1 MSMGTSPVDPG
12 SCYIILYS
20 QHCQRTGSLLKY
32 CSRCADI
39 YTERLKS
46 LRIHTQRITSLTYF
60 YTFYVNNSPVK
71 YAINCDAV
79 YNL

>member
-1 MSMGTSPVDPG
+1 MSMGTSSVDPG
-12 SCYIILYS
+12 GCHIILYS
-20 QHCQRTGSLLKY
+20 QHCQRTVWLLKY

-39 YTERLKS
+39 YTQRLKS

-60 YTFYVNNSPVK
+60 YTFYVNNSLVK
-71 YAINCDAV
+71 YAINFDAV